1 MDINNDVNQD
11 EDKDKDIK
19 INMVVLMSIY
29 LAELVGSGKEFCLVA
44 RRGESPT
51 TLAFSSCIA
60 FGIICLII
68 MMRVVADY
76 DDPDEEVGESLT

>member
-29 LAELVGSGKEFCLVA
+29 LAELVGGGKEFSLVT
-44 RRGESPT
+44 RR
-51 TLAFSSCIA
+51 
-60 FGIICLII
+60 
-68 MMRVVADY
+68 
-76 DDPDEEVGESLT
+76 